1 MADPANIVWHKT
13 TITKADREAR
23 NGHKGAVIW
32 FTGLSGSGK
41 STLANRVESLLFAS
55 GIRTY
60 LLDGDNIRS
69 GLNRDLGFSE
79 ADRKENIRRISEVAG
94 LFVDSNAI
102 VLTAF
107 ISPFKEDRAAARTRV
122 GNHEFFEI
130 YVKCPLS
137 VCESRDPKGL
147 YKKARKGEIKNFTGI
162 GSAYEAPES
171 PELVIDTSEETVEES
186 AQKVIRLLE
195 KSGIIK
201 ENIGQQ
207 DPAKGGNGGNGL

>member
-23 NGHKGAVIW
+23 SGHKGAVVW

-41 STLANRVESLLFAS
+41 STLANRVESVLFAN

-69 GLNRDLGFSE
+69 GLNHDLGFSE

-94 LFVDSNAI
+94 LFVDSNAV

-107 ISPFKEDRAAARTRV
+107 ISPFREDRAAARARV
-122 GNHEFFEI
+122 RSGEFFEI
-130 YVKCPLS
+130 YVKCPLD

-147 YKKARKGEIKNFTGI
+147 YKKARTGEIKNFTGI

-171 PELVIDTSEETVEES
+171 PELIIDTSEETLDES
-186 AQKVIRLLE
+186 AQKVIHLLE
-195 KSGIIK
+195 ESGIIR
-201 ENIGQQ
+201 ESSGQH
-207 DPAKGGNGGNGL
+207 DAAEGGNG